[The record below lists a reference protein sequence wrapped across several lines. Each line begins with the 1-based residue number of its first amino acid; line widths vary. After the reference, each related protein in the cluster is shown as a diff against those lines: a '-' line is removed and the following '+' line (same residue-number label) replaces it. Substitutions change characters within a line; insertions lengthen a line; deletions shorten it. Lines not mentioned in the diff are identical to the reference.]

1 MSLAKLCAL
10 HRAHYRQWKGHRFD
24 PISGDRWPG
33 TAHVFFNAG
42 CGSSNMGAMRE
53 TAAREWAQKNDAL
66 LLDIV
71 AACLAHSGCSGQPD
85 ILEWCTAGARLW
97 RAEADGLRF
106 TVDAS
111 LSAPYPDAGNG
122 SGSVDLEVARQED
135 SGFWEV
141 LSLTTHPHPR
151 VARVA
156 AHAYWKSL

>member
-1 MSLAKLCAL
+1 
-10 HRAHYRQWKGHRFD
+10 
-24 PISGDRWPG
+24 
-33 TAHVFFNAG
+33 
-42 CGSSNMGAMRE
+42 MGRVRE
-53 TAAREWAQKNDAL
+53 TIEREWLRKNQEQMDA
-66 LLDIV
+66 IV
-71 AACLAHSGCSGQPD
+71 SDCSRDHGCADTPD

-122 SGSVDLEVARQED
+122 SGSVDLEVKRQED
-135 SGFWEV
+135 GEFWEV

-156 AHAYWKSL
+156 AHNYWISR